1 MAASPDNQL
10 EFELVRFTS
19 EAEPAD
25 FLLDIRGETLWAT
38 GSEIATLFRVPA
50 VQVARTIAAVF
61 ADGELTREEVVRP
74 GPAPAAASNEGDAR
88 PVAAERYSLDMILS
102 VGYRL
107 NGVKATKFRQ
117 WASRLLR
124 ALMVDGFALDEAR
137 LRADKGARNALAAR
151 LRAIRA
157 DEASVYDS
165 VRAFFAEGATDYE
178 ADSEACRRFNRLMED
193 KFVFAVTGQ
202 TPDDLIEAR
211 ADHDKP
217 AMGLQRFE
225 GGLPSIEE
233 ARIAQ
238 NYLDAHELF
247 VLHVL
252 CEQFLLLVEQK
263 ASRGQPMTMRDLVAA
278 LDGLLRLDDYP
289 VLPHHKTFHA
299 ARAVRH
305 AQAEYAR
312 FILRAG
318 ARTVAR

>member
-1 MAASPDNQL
+1 MAAPPDDQL
-10 EFELVRFTS
+10 EFELVRFTG

-25 FLLDIRGETLWAT
+25 FLLDIQGETLWAT
-38 GSEIATLFRVPA
+38 AGEIATLFRVPA
-50 VQVARTIAAVF
+50 AHVARTIAAVF
-61 ADGELTREEVVRP
+61 ADGELTRADVVQD
-74 GPAPAAASNEGDAR
+74 GPAPGVGDRR
-88 PVAAERYSLDMILS
+88 PVPAERYSLDMILS
-102 VGYRL
+102 VGYRI

-157 DEASVYDS
+157 DEASVYES
-165 VRAFFAEGATDYE
+165 VRAFFEAGASDYA
-178 ADSEACRRFNRLMED
+178 ADSEACRRFNRLIDD

-202 TPDDLIEAR
+202 TPDALIEAR
-211 ADHDKP
+211 ARHDQP

-233 ARIAQ
+233 ARIAR

-247 VLHVL
+247 ILHVL

-263 ASRGQPMTMRDLVAA
+263 AARGQAMTMRDLAKA
-278 LDGLLRLDDYP
+278 LDDLLRLEDYP